1 MKVTKHNIKNIMKN
15 NITNNYQN
23 NVNLKKYKSISLW
36 PVSCWYLYVN
46 KKDVTDDVFT
56 GCNKKYAAFTWK

>member
-1 MKVTKHNIKNIMKN
+1 MKN

-23 NVNLKKYKSISLW
+23 DANLKKYKLISVASV
-36 PVSCWYLYVN
+36 PADITTFK

-56 GCNKKYAAFTWK
+56 GCSKKL